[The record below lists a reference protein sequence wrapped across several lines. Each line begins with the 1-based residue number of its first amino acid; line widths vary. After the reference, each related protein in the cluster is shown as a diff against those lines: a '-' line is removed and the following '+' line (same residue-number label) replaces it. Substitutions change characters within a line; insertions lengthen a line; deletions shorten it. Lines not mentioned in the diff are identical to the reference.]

1 MAVLQFPG
9 SGQAGGHR
17 VPGDGCQEGLADGGV
32 DGDAADP
39 QVPQVPAV
47 DQVPGARAVV
57 AGGVVLPPVVVDGE
71 FAAAGT
77 AGGQALQ
84 QRAALPDGAGA
95 RLVRSG
101 ADVPAD
107 PLLVGQVVVPVQEPL
122 VVVGDAHLPVVPAEP
137 APPGPQFTIA
147 GDVLLGAG
155 AAVDVGTGVGRVG
168 ERGVHSM
175 VGGFHPDHLR
185 SR

>member
-39 QVPQVPAV
+39 QVPHVPAV
-47 DQVPGARAVV
+47 DQGARAVV

-71 FAAAGT
+71 FAAAGP

-84 QRAALPDGAGA
+84 QGAALPDGAGPG
-95 RLVRSG
+95 LVGHRP
-101 ADVPAD
+101 DVPAD
-107 PLLVGQVVVPVQEPL
+107 ALLVGQVVVPVQETL
-122 VVVGDAHLPVVPAEP
+122 VVLGDAHLPVVAAGP
-137 APPGPQFTIA
+137 APPGPQLAIA

-155 AAVDVGTGVGRVG
+155 AAVNVGAGVGRV
-168 ERGVHSM
+168 VS
-175 VGGFHPDHLR
+175 VVCTAW
-185 SR
+185 